1 MMIMM
6 MVMMVMT
13 TMVMMMMMKRKS
25 RHQKGKKRSNPV
37 KNCISGML
45 APLSFPFYTIAN
57 QHNCKPTVQRNCKPT
72 NTMQNNLRIVKE

>member
-1 MMIMM
+1 MIIAMMIMM
-6 MVMMVMT
+6 MVMMVMA
-13 TMVMMMMMKRKS
+13 TMLMMMKRKS

-57 QHNCKPTVQRNCKPT
+57 QPC
-72 NTMQNNLRIVKE
+72 NTIAK